1 LIRPLDPIATPAE
14 MMDGGSAAKTVKANP
29 ERTMANLDKVLFKPM
44 LEPEVVESV
53 NNQVDE
59 FGSGVQVH

>member
-1 LIRPLDPIATPAE
+1 MRAPCEDRE
-14 MMDGGSAAKTVKANP
+14 ANP
-29 ERTMANLDKVLFKPM
+29 GRTMANLDKVLFKPM